1 MSQDSQ
7 HLEVG
12 QRRKKQQRKLR
23 VTERQG
29 WDQRDMVVR
38 EVQR

>member
-7 HLEVG
+7 HLDIG
-12 QRRKKQQRKLR
+12 QRRQKQKRNLR

-29 WDQRDMVVR
+29 WDQRDW
-38 EVQR
+38 